1 MDEELYDK
9 IQDYLPSE
17 SVDFVANAYGFAE
30 SAHAGQLRL
39 SGEEFFEHPKQ
50 TAIFLAGLRLD
61 ANALAAALLHDVLED
76 CDVTYSQLEREF
88 GEDVA
93 RLVDGVTKLTR
104 AEDAGDIEATTVTG
118 EKPTM
123 DGIAS
128 ADDIAQAETIRKMLM
143 AMSED
148 VRVVLIKLADRL
160 HNMRTVSAL
169 PLKRREGMSRETLDI
184 YAPLAHR
191 LGIWEIKWILEDLAF
206 QQLDPKAYRRIS
218 RTLNAKRVEREAY
231 IARVIRLLVDELDE
245 AGIESD
251 VTGRPKH
258 IYSIH
263 KKSERYANNN
273 KEVSEIYDLF
283 ALRITVKEVK
293 DCYAALG
300 VVHAKWHPLPGQ
312 FDDYIA
318 NPKDNLYQSIHT
330 AVLCEDSA
338 PVEIQIR
345 TGEMHEVAEYGI
357 AAHWVYK
364 EGGGRDLKFEEK
376 MAWIRQLMEWQRDVV
391 GSVEFVESFKTD
403 IFRDQVYVYTP
414 NGEVKELPSGATPLD
429 FAYRIHTD
437 VGHAC
442 VGAKVNGKLVAL
454 NSELSNGDSVHI
466 MTSKTGAP
474 SLDWLNASIGYT
486 KTSSARAKIRQWF
499 NRQERQT
506 NIERGDEIYHSQL
519 KRLDLNLSEDA
530 AAGLLNFNSSD
541 DMLAAIGD
549 GSLTTEKLIQ
559 RLSVEES
566 SDQMVLTEIPRTGP
580 ASGIEVLGVGDL
592 LTNIARCCNPIMGDE
607 IIGFITRGRGV
618 TVHRKNC
625 RNIMEEDEKQ
635 RIVPVDWGES
645 KSLYPVRIQID
656 GWDRVGLLG
665 DITSVVSE
673 RRINIANIASE
684 EYDDMS
690 VVSLTVY
697 VSGINQLN
705 GLHAKLEAIQGV
717 IEVSRSRNL
726 KS

>member
-1 MDEELYDK
+1 
-9 IQDYLPSE
+9 
-17 SVDFVANAYGFAE
+17 
-30 SAHAGQLRL
+30 
-39 SGEEFFEHPKQ
+39 
-50 TAIFLAGLRLD
+50 
-61 ANALAAALLHDVLED
+61 
-76 CDVTYSQLEREF
+76 
-88 GEDVA
+88 
-93 RLVDGVTKLTR
+93 
-104 AEDAGDIEATTVTG
+104 
-118 EKPTM
+118 
-123 DGIAS
+123 
-128 ADDIAQAETIRKMLM
+128 
-143 AMSED
+143 
-148 VRVVLIKLADRL
+148 
-160 HNMRTVSAL
+160 
-169 PLKRREGMSRETLDI
+169 
-184 YAPLAHR
+184 
-191 LGIWEIKWILEDLAF
+191 
-206 QQLDPKAYRRIS
+206 
-218 RTLNAKRVEREAY
+218 
-231 IARVIRLLVDELDE
+231 
-245 AGIESD
+245 
-251 VTGRPKH
+251 
-258 IYSIH
+258 
-263 KKSERYANNN
+263 
-273 KEVSEIYDLF
+273 
-283 ALRITVKEVK
+283 
-293 DCYAALG
+293 
-300 VVHAKWHPLPGQ
+300 
-312 FDDYIA
+312 
-318 NPKDNLYQSIHT
+318 
-330 AVLCEDSA
+330 
-338 PVEIQIR
+338 
-345 TGEMHEVAEYGI
+345 
-357 AAHWVYK
+357 
-364 EGGGRDLKFEEK
+364 
-376 MAWIRQLMEWQRDVV
+376 MEWQRDVV

-549 GSLTTEKLIQ
+549 GCLTTEKLIQ

-635 RIVPVDWGES
+635 RIVPVGWGES